1 MAIFWMG
8 LSSCFFFFSES
19 MTHHFSFAFMG
30 EIYPYSKGIL
40 PNNHGSWAHGFQDDH
55 FSTESWS
62 YGRNGKYHRII
73 HRSEKRNSPPPMVL
87 KSKGILA
94 KMPKQFRF
102 RNLFVICPDAY
113 IIIYIY
119 TLGKIGYFCPLPC
132 FFCLGYNDLFQKTFR
147 IWCRFCVG
155 LHDLPGLCGVVAKQ
169 VGLVLGKP
177 SPGKCDCCWPW
188 AVWLF
193 KGMKPEPIYTRFQNG
208 DFKGSLWTKEY
219 NGIWKVT
226 RVLMSALVWL
236 IEDMIYIYIIY
247 IYFEVY
253 RFPKYKSWV
262 TVWLGPRFTCY
273 LHWFRS
279 AGSCFLYL
287 W

>member
-1 MAIFWMG
+1 
-8 LSSCFFFFSES
+8 
-19 MTHHFSFAFMG
+19 
-30 EIYPYSKGIL
+30 
-40 PNNHGSWAHGFQDDH
+40 
-55 FSTESWS
+55 
-62 YGRNGKYHRII
+62 
-73 HRSEKRNSPPPMVL
+73 
-87 KSKGILA
+87 
-94 KMPKQFRF
+94 MPKEFRF
-102 RNLFVICPDAY
+102 RNLFVICPC
-113 IIIYIY
+113 IYIY
-119 TLGKIGYFCPLPC
+119 IHTLGKIGYFCPLPC

-208 DFKGSLWTKEY
+208 DFKGSLWTKVQY

-236 IEDMIYIYIIY
+236 IEDMIYIYIYTLYTYTSKY
-247 IYFEVY
+247 IGSQNTSREW
-253 RFPKYKSWV
+253 RFD
-262 TVWLGPRFTCY
+262 
-273 LHWFRS
+273 
-279 AGSCFLYL
+279 
-287 W
+287 